1 MLQAGFTCTTFMK
14 VRIELKKAS
23 TLTKSSQEASKK
35 KIKKERELLRYLVFL
50 QNGSLI
56 LFSLYKIVI
65 SII

>member
-50 QNGSLI
+50 QIGSLI
-56 LFSLYKIVI
+56 LFS
-65 SII
+65 